1 MKQRLRKEIYIT
13 DNQLGVMSRMSTMKA
28 IYFFRLKLD
37 VPFEF
42 YTIIKKMISTFI
54 LMVKCIYLL

>member
-28 IYFFRLKLD
+28 IYFFCLKLD

-42 YTIIKKMISTFI
+42 YTVIKKMISTFI